1 MEFLQINKIKGMRFP
16 MKSYLSKLSFEVGR
30 NPKVEKPENAK
41 QLIPKPYKSVLMIS
55 ADFELAWAFRYTK
68 TQKNPVANAIEK
80 ARVARKNFPGIIEL
94 CEKYN
99 VPITWA
105 TVGHLFLDS
114 CSKENGVAH
123 KHLERLNHF
132 ESPYW
137 KFDEGDWFKDDP
149 CGNIKDD
156 PEWYATDLIN
166 MIINS
171 KVNHE
176 IGSHTF
182 SHIDCRESVCTPEV
196 FKSELNECKKV
207 ASEKNIDLKSFVF
220 PGHTLGNID
229 HLAGLGFTSYR
240 SNFVNTLGY
249 PTQRSDKLWEHKSTV
264 EFDIRTNWS
273 MKYHIYRYKKIVDRA
288 IKNNTNCHFWFHPS
302 MPHQFLTDIMPAL
315 FEHIDKRRDEIWP
328 TTMGEYTN
336 WLNQN
341 HSI

>member
-1 MEFLQINKIKGMRFP
+1 MRFP
-16 MKSYLSKLSFEVGR
+16 MKSYLSKLSFEVGK
-30 NPKVEKPENAK
+30 NPKVEKIANAK
-41 QLIPKPYKSVLMIS
+41 NLIPKPYKSVLMIS

-68 TQKNPVANAIEK
+68 TQKDPVANALEK
-80 ARVARKNFPGIIEL
+80 ARLARKNFPGLIQL
-94 CEKYN
+94 CDKYN

-114 CSKENGVAH
+114 CVKDNGVPH

-137 KFDEGDWFKDDP
+137 KFDNGDWFKDDP
-149 CGNIKDD
+149 CSNIKED
-156 PEWYATDLIN
+156 PEWYATDLID

-196 FKSELNECKKV
+196 FKLELEECKKM
-207 ASEKNIDLKSFVF
+207 ASTKNIDLKSFVF
-220 PGHTLGNID
+220 PGHTIGNID
-229 HLAGLGFTSYR
+229 HLAELGFTSYR

-249 PTQRSDKLWEHKSTV
+249 PVQRPDKLWEHKSTV
-264 EFDIRTNWS
+264 EFDIRPNWS
-273 MKYHIYRYKKIVDRA
+273 MKYHVYRYKKIVDRA
-288 IKNNTNCHFWFHPS
+288 IKNGTNCHFWFHPS